1 MKIANSLSLLF
12 LAASS
17 TTDAWS
23 WGSNNNN
30 DSNNNTNDQPT
41 AARKRKNVLR
51 GLQQQ
56 SSSSSSSASNRVK
69 CLDDVVLLR
78 QSGNTD
84 FPRNVVDIVSQDTST
99 VTVNLNQYWSS
110 ESSIDSIFTYYH
122 ETVFDKHCYEN
133 TDVLQNDG
141 NKFDTITISCS
152 VLTPKVRVRQRKII
166 F

>member
-1 MKIANSLSLLF
+1 MIANSLSLLF

-30 DSNNNTNDQPT
+30 DSNTNTNDQPT
-41 AARKRKNVLR
+41 TARKNVLR

-56 SSSSSSSASNRVK
+56 SSSSSSTSNRVK
-69 CLDDVVLLR
+69 CLDDVALLR
-78 QSGNTD
+78 QIGDTN
-84 FPRNVVDIVSQDTST
+84 FPRDVVDIVRQDTST

-133 TDVLQNDG
+133 TDVLFSHG

-166 F
+166 L

>member
-56 SSSSSSSASNRVK
+56 SSSSSTSNRVK

-78 QSGNTD
+78 IIGDTD
-84 FPRNVVDIVSQDTST
+84 FPRDVVDIVSQDTST

>member
-56 SSSSSSSASNRVK
+56 SSSSSTSNRVK

-78 QSGNTD
+78 IIGDTD
-84 FPRNVVDIVSQDTST
+84 FPRDVVDIVSQDTST

-122 ETVFDKHCYEN
+122 ETAFDKHCYEN
-133 TDVLQNDG
+133 TDVLFSNG